1 MKFKVFSVVLLGLC
15 FLALGVVS
23 GAIPVRI
30 PGRPAPEE
38 PAVRADAEA
47 VPAAA
52 IPTARA
58 MPKVTEPPK
67 AAPTPGP
74 TTGPSDEPSSSSI
87 PEPTATQIPEPS
99 VAPGPT
105 DTPAPTDG
113 PAPTDTPSPSAEPTP
128 TPGPTPAPEP
138 VAAEEL
144 WEPDVAAISTTITWK
159 NDPMNNQTAH
169 AVDAFALLDQ
179 PPAIS
184 LPEKGPQILII
195 HTHGTEAYT
204 PDGAD
209 RYEAVEPY
217 RTTDMDYNVI
227 RVGQALGDALE
238 EYGLDVLVDTGLYDY
253 PNYVGAYDRCGEAVE
268 EYLAEYPDLA
278 MVIDLHRDAI
288 GDGEITYAPVS
299 DQAGGQAAQMM
310 FVMGSDGVFSY
321 PNWEGN
327 LALAMSLQGLVDQ
340 KFPHLM
346 RPTTLCSERYNQHMT
361 SGSLLLEV
369 GAAGNTLE
377 EALAAVDLFAQAVGP
392 ALADRIGA

>member
-1 MKFKVFSVVLLGLC
+1 MFSVVLLGLC
-15 FLALGVVS
+15 FLVLGVVS
-23 GAIPVRI
+23 GAIPVKV
-30 PGRPAPEE
+30 PGPPAPEE

-47 VPAAA
+47 VPASVV
-52 IPTARA
+52 PTART
-58 MPKVTEPPK
+58 MPKVTAPPK

-74 TTGPSDEPSSSSI
+74 SAGPSDAPLPTDA
-87 PEPTATQIPEPS
+87 PEPTAAPS
-99 VAPGPT
+99 AVPHPT
-105 DTPAPTDG
+105 DEPAPTDA
-113 PAPTDTPSPSAEPTP
+113 PEPTDMPSPSAAPSP
-128 TPGPTPAPEP
+128 TPGPTPEPEP
-138 VAAEEL
+138 VTAPAAEEL

-204 PDGAD
+204 PDGTD

-217 RTTDMDYNVI
+217 RTTDKDYNVI

-268 EYLAEYPDLA
+268 GYLAEYPDLA

-321 PNWEGN
+321 PNWEDN
-327 LALAMSLQGLVDQ
+327 LALAMSLQGLVEE
-340 KFPHLM
+340 KFPRLM
-346 RPTTLCSERYNQHMT
+346 RPTTLCSERYNQQMT
-361 SGSLLLEV
+361 TGSLLLEV